1 MRLSAPEVLRPWWQG
16 LSMDQ
21 ASGQISKQVL
31 FEDDVVVVDDE
42 EFALTV
48 EDVCKFLE
56 AQAAF
61 RELRVRYVHTKY
73 SITHPFFVDCAIK

>member
-1 MRLSAPEVLRPWWQG
+1 
-16 LSMDQ
+16 MDQ

-42 EFALTV
+42 EFALLGKQLMTV